1 MIPQDGTLVGVA
13 VLGVIFTT
21 CRHDGIIILWRGF
34 SNRSPLGGGHSATEQ
49 SQAAST
55 DFDHARHHAPHRA
68 APGPTCPSA
77 QEATDR
83 RDGTEPLRRV

>member
-34 SNRSPLGGGHSATEQ
+34 SNRSPLGGGGRSAL
-49 SQAAST
+49 ASSRRQPQPT
-55 DFDHARHHAPHRA
+55 SITPDIARHTAPRA
-68 APGPTCPSA
+68 PSA
-77 QEATDR
+77 AKA
-83 RDGTEPLRRV
+83 G